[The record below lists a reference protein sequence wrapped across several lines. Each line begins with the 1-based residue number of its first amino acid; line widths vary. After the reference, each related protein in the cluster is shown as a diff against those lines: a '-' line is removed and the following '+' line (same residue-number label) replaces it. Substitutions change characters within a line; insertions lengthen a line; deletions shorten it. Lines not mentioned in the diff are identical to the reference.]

1 LQYSVFPNQLERR
14 QSVQTAEWSLIEKL
28 LWVFG
33 YEPSDMNTTFT
44 EDGISEEKISEK
56 ASRVRVH
63 LSTGA
68 YPKGNKKSLHRKENG
83 ILGS

>member
-1 LQYSVFPNQLERR
+1 
-14 QSVQTAEWSLIEKL
+14 
-28 LWVFG
+28 
-33 YEPSDMNTTFT
+33 MNTTFT

-68 YPKGNKKSLHRKENG
+68 YPKGNKKACTGKKTASWEASAQ
-83 ILGS
+83 IDQVAC

>member
-1 LQYSVFPNQLERR
+1 
-14 QSVQTAEWSLIEKL
+14 
-28 LWVFG
+28 
-33 YEPSDMNTTFT
+33 MNTTFT

-68 YPKGNKKSLHRKENG
+68 YPKGNKRSLHRKENG